1 MPGKTEL
8 FAEDDLKPVSALQHL
23 VFCERRC
30 ALIHI
35 ESVWAENEFTA
46 EGEGLHERVHD
57 LGESEAGGIRRVT
70 AMPVRSLRLGL
81 VGQCDLV
88 EFRTAEDGG
97 REAPYPVE
105 YKRGSPKRGL
115 CDEVQLCAQAMCL
128 EEMMGCEVPRG
139 AVFYA
144 AVRRR
149 REIEFTAALRRTT
162 EDAVSRLHA
171 LIAGGVTPVV
181 PMAAKCRSCS
191 LNEYCVAQEKA
202 TAVGRYLKE
211 LFRPAR

>member
-1 MPGKTEL
+1 MAQEKSL
-8 FAEDDLKPVSALQHL
+8 FAEEELKPVSALQHL

-35 ESVWAENEFTA
+35 EGVWAENEFTA
-46 EGEGLHERVHD
+46 EGELLHERVHD
-57 LGESEAGGIRRVT
+57 LCRSGDAGVRRVT

-81 VGQCDLV
+81 IGQCDLV
-88 EFRTAEDGG
+88 EFRTQEHGAAET
-97 REAPYPVE
+97 PYPVE
-105 YKRGSPKRGL
+105 YKRGSPRRGL

-144 AVRRR
+144 TVRRR

-162 EDAVSRLHA
+162 EAAVSRLHA
-171 LIAGGVTPVV
+171 LIDSGVTPVV
-181 PMAAKCRSCS
+181 PMEAKCSSCS
-191 LNEYCVAQEKA
+191 LNQYCVAQEKA
-202 TAVGRYLKE
+202 PTVGRYLKE
-211 LFRPAR
+211 LFRPAP

>member
-1 MPGKTEL
+1 MRENTAL
-8 FAEDDLKPVSALQHL
+8 FGEEDLKPVSALQHL

-46 EGEGLHERVHD
+46 EGEVLHERVHD
-57 LGESEAGGIRRVT
+57 PGESGVGSIRRVT

-88 EFRTAEDGG
+88 EFRRQQEGG
-97 REAPYPVE
+97 REIPYPVE
-105 YKRGSPKRGL
+105 YKRGSPRRGL

-128 EEMMGCEVPRG
+128 EEMLGCEVPRG

-149 REIEFTAALRRTT
+149 REIEFTASLRETT
-162 EDAVSRLHA
+162 EAAACRLHA
-171 LIAGGVTPVV
+171 LIEGGVTPVV
-181 PMAAKCRSCS
+181 RMEAKCRSCS
-191 LNEYCVAQEKA
+191 LNEYCVAQERA
-202 TAVGRYLKE
+202 TAVGRYLRE
-211 LFRPAR
+211 LFRPAP

>member
-1 MPGKTEL
+1 MPRNTGL
-8 FAEDDLKPVSALQHL
+8 FDEDHLKPVSALQHL

-46 EGEGLHERVHD
+46 EGEELHERVHD
-57 LGESEAGGIRRVT
+57 LSESEAAGIRRAT

-88 EFRTAEDGG
+88 EFRRQEGG
-97 REAPYPVE
+97 GGEVPYPVE

-128 EEMMGCEVPRG
+128 EEMLECEVPRG

-149 REIEFTAALRRTT
+149 REIEFTAALRQTT
-162 EDAVSRLHA
+162 EAAASRLHA
-171 LIAGGVTPVV
+171 LIDGGVTPAV
-181 PMAAKCRSCS
+181 PMEAKCRSCS

-202 TAVGRYLKE
+202 TAVGRYLEE

>member
-1 MPGKTEL
+1 MPRITDL
-8 FAEDDLKPVSALQHL
+8 FDEDNLKPVSALQHL

-30 ALIHI
+30 ALIYI

-46 EGEGLHERVHD
+46 EGEELHEKVHD
-57 LGESEAGGIRRVT
+57 LGESEAAGIRRVT

-88 EFRTAEDGG
+88 EFRRQEGG
-97 REAPYPVE
+97 EEVPYPVE

-128 EEMMGCEVPRG
+128 EEMLGCEVPRG
-139 AVFYA
+139 AVFFA

-149 REIEFTAALRRTT
+149 KEIDFTPALRQAT
-162 EDAVSRLHA
+162 EAAASRLHA
-171 LIAGGVTPVV
+171 LIGAGVTPVV
-181 PMAAKCRSCS
+181 PMEAKCRSCS
-191 LNEYCVAQEKA
+191 LNDFCVAQGKA
-202 TAVGRYLKE
+202 AAVESFVRE
-211 LFRPAR
+211 LFRPAP